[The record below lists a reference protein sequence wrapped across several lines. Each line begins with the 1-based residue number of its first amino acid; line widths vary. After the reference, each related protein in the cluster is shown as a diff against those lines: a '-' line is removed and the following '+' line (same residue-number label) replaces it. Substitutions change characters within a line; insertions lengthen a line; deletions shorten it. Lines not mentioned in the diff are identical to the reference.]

1 MNLRPFSST
10 EKPIICPTAYNAR
23 LDSTIKTSLKHNG
36 YGNLAVIGSR
46 STQFDVKR
54 TKNWSKK
61 RHYLCLI
68 SGESKEVKHRSSQ
81 LLICKIHKHK
91 DNLHIQWSC
100 SGSLIAFK
108 IMRVSHKGSNS
119 YYLSQSLIAL
129 VSMKRNYSWPNQF
142 GGLFGSVLQR
152 WDSIMVSDVS

>member
-100 SGSLIAFK
+100 SEPLIAFK
-108 IMRVSHKGSNS
+108 IRVSHKGSNS

-129 VSMKRNYSWPNQF
+129 VSMKRKYASLNQF
-142 GGLFGSVLQR
+142 GRLFGSVLQR
-152 WDSIMVSDVS
+152 